1 MHKYCEL
8 HILECLATDLVYK
21 LSYEGKFT
29 CHSAEGFLISG
40 SDWSLLALW
49 SSGPSIYYTIKG
61 DYGFTYFPGCFLIS
75 HPETLTSKWE

>member
-1 MHKYCEL
+1 MMHKYCEL

-40 SDWSLLALW
+40 SDWSLLAL
-49 SSGPSIYYTIKG
+49 
-61 DYGFTYFPGCFLIS
+61 
-75 HPETLTSKWE
+75 